1 MPPASTMRLSELVDL
16 SLGTPDIGVVNFN
29 AMHTLFH
36 AIIDHLKIT
45 DVETKIGED
54 IQRERDAQS
63 TMISTRGSGSDLKDG
78 RDGALSRTGSGFPSD
93 GEYAQRLHQLEDK
106 LSSHEIQLNKLND
119 LPSST
124 DLLERTRSE
133 GTKPVGE
140 MWQLMQL
147 QRKVEANEAG
157 LTKMLLSF
165 FGFLRSLAMGL
176 YVVQTW
182 LICTLLHDLHN
193 YVAHLQ
199 AMSLIEDLMREVN
212 MLNDN
217 KAKVAKEMQDIKD
230 RLDKMDLTSLS
241 DRISELESYQDKMK
255 KIDEL
260 EKQLAELAEQIKN
273 LPSAEEFDAFV
284 TWPVLDEALREERQK
299 YMETK
304 PTDAADESGA
314 LLEQLKSKDPS
325 RPPSAPR
332 PPSSRLSSAKEK
344 YPEALQALKEMATLS
359 FEHEK
364 LSEQVEKLEV
374 TMPTK
379 ADKSELEKLLEAA
392 LANQKVDV
400 PEDLLEQLAAL
411 RDALDMMK
419 NSRDKLDE
427 HSRILDGLMNAPP
440 ELLTPPS
447 TPPPIEGEPEP
458 FSLTHTATPV
468 LPPISPTHSVKD
480 RKRPTPPPSPVRR
493 MSDTSKRPLS
503 PTAILPPSGPS
514 KKTPSTGRLVQDLNL
529 QIVGLRAKDAE
540 LEREIKRLK
549 EAVSQRVS
557 FTGVPVQNTSKNET
571 TGHSNSPQMGDE
583 HELQSMT
590 QSQTSDIGKTPE
602 AKLQTKVQP
611 QPPSDAE
618 KPAPS
623 KSQIC
628 DVTISD
634 DTKAED
640 SSEKMSKNQPAII
653 ERKESPTS
661 KNSTPFK
668 AVKES
673 SEKYANSKDEGKETR
688 TTNKEKPVPDNRID
702 GKESPISKSSNP
714 VKAVKVSFEKYANS
728 KDESKETATAD
739 KEKPL
744 PDDRQT
750 IAQRAKSPQM
760 IPAPPKMGRQA
771 KLITPMTR
779 TGWYVPN
786 QKSRKIEDG
795 DMLANLQQKVLQL
808 LADVEQL
815 NGTSSDLV
823 RKSGDLQKSTE
834 SLYKVCD
841 KLNDTKADKDYVTM
855 EVDVKA
861 DKRALESK
869 VSRQQ
874 FDSSFNELNNL
885 IQELLAKL
893 DGQDGQWQD
902 ALKNLS
908 DDLDGKLD
916 RLELDPFKE
925 YIQGQLNKLNRKMAK
940 VSEIEQQKEL
950 DEAAGFRKQM
960 FRCISCD
967 RPVTM
972 TAGGPVPALPSTN
985 SLPVTA
991 TLRPYT
997 TYELE
1002 KIRQEQKTPI
1012 VGSEDNATRFQKA
1025 MAMRKLAKLKRKN
1038 IHMYRLVINQGI
1050 DQIMAKL
1057 MKKHRH
1063 RSRDQL
1069 LKCQT
1074 ARLQPLQGPTLPSLA
1089 QPAPQDYD
1097 LYFSQPRP
1105 CGGSHTMT
1113 YPNKRFTKLT
1123 PGGQYVV
1130 EEQPQ
1135 VQVFHVKEELD
1146 IIGADGHIYKGRVEI
1161 DDGRLPTL
1169 TQQPK
1174 GPVSPGSQRRRVQKP
1189 GAYSPRSDQ
1198 RPSPPGRPQSAH
1210 ATSPRPGSSN
1220 HRPHTAG
1227 SRSVSRTSQTREVID
1242 ESTGEQQ
1249 HSPPPTRQA
1258 TPGDD
1263 RSGGAGQTEVSATA

>member
-36 AIIDHLKIT
+36 AIIGHLKIT

-63 TMISTRGSGSDLKDG
+63 TMISTRRSGSDLKDG
-78 RDGALSRTGSGFPSD
+78 RDGALSRSGSGLPSD

-157 LTKMLLSF
+157 LTK
-165 FGFLRSLAMGL
+165 
-176 YVVQTW
+176 
-182 LICTLLHDLHN
+182 
-193 YVAHLQ
+193 

-503 PTAILPPSGPS
+503 PAAILPPSGPS

-540 LEREIKRLK
+540 LEKEIRRLK
-549 EAVSQRVS
+549 DAVSQRVS
-557 FTGVPVQNTSKNET
+557 FTGPGVPVQNTSKNET
-571 TGHSNSPQMGDE
+571 TGHINSPQMGDE

-590 QSQTSDIGKTPE
+590 Q
-602 AKLQTKVQP
+602 
-611 QPPSDAE
+611 
-618 KPAPS
+618 
-623 KSQIC
+623 
-628 DVTISD
+628 
-634 DTKAED
+634 
-640 SSEKMSKNQPAII
+640 
-653 ERKESPTS
+653 
-661 KNSTPFK
+661 
-668 AVKES
+668 
-673 SEKYANSKDEGKETR
+673 
-688 TTNKEKPVPDNRID
+688 
-702 GKESPISKSSNP
+702 
-714 VKAVKVSFEKYANS
+714 
-728 KDESKETATAD
+728 
-739 KEKPL
+739 
-744 PDDRQT
+744 
-750 IAQRAKSPQM
+750 
-760 IPAPPKMGRQA
+760 
-771 KLITPMTR
+771 
-779 TGWYVPN
+779 
-786 QKSRKIEDG
+786 DG

-1063 RSRDQL
+1063 RSKDQL

-1123 PGGQYVV
+1123 PSGQYVV

>member
-1 MPPASTMRLSELVDL
+1 MPPSTMRLSELVDL
-16 SLGTPDIGVVNFN
+16 SLGTPDMGVVNFN

-45 DVETKIGED
+45 DIETKIGED

-63 TMISTRGSGSDLKDG
+63 TMISTRGSGSDVKDG
-78 RDGALSRTGSGFPSD
+78 RDGALSRSASSPTE
-93 GEYAQRLHQLEDK
+93 GEYAQRLRQLEDK
-106 LSSHEIQLNKLND
+106 ISSQEIQLNKLND
-119 LPSST
+119 LPSNT

-157 LTKMLLSF
+157 LTK
-165 FGFLRSLAMGL
+165 
-176 YVVQTW
+176 
-182 LICTLLHDLHN
+182 
-193 YVAHLQ
+193 

-217 KAKVAKEMQDIKD
+217 KAKVAKEMKDIKD

-260 EKQLAELAEQIKN
+260 EKQLAELAEQLKK
-273 LPSAEEFDAFV
+273 LPTAEEFDAFV

-299 YMETK
+299 YMEMK
-304 PTDAADESGA
+304 PTDGADESEA

-427 HSRILDGLMNAPP
+427 HSRILDGLINAPP
-440 ELLTPPS
+440 DFLTPPS
-447 TPPPIEGEPEP
+447 TPPPTEGEPDA
-458 FSLTHTATPV
+458 FSLAHTATPV
-468 LPPISPTHSVKD
+468 LPPISPTHSAND
-480 RKRPTPPPSPVRR
+480 TPPHRKRPTPPTSPVHRMSDPSRMTPPPSPVRR

-503 PTAILPPSGPS
+503 PVTAVLPSTGPS
-514 KKTPSTGRLVQDLNL
+514 KKTSSTGRLMQDLNL

-540 LEREIKRLK
+540 LEKDIKSLK
-549 EAVSQRVS
+549 DAVSQRLS
-557 FTGVPVQNTSKNET
+557 FTGVPVQNTSENET
-571 TGHSNSPQMGDE
+571 IGHSNSSQMGDE
-583 HELQSMT
+583 HELQSMNQQWAAWLGADT
-590 QSQTSDIGKTPE
+590 EDTQTQPASHTSASPAEMPPSEAQDEILQVYISNVSEETSTAEIVISEKAALQDQSQTKDTAKTPYDRQST
-602 AKLQTKVQP
+602 AVQP
-611 QPPSDAE
+611 QPTSYVEEPT
-618 KPAPS
+618 PS
-623 KSQIC
+623 KSN
-628 DVTISD
+628 TNISN
-634 DTKAED
+634 DTKAKKLNEN
-640 SSEKMSKNQPAII
+640 KSKKQPMIT
-653 ERKESPTS
+653 RKESPAANKS
-661 KNSTPFK
+661 STP
-668 AVKES
+668 VKD
-673 SEKYANSKDEGKETR
+673 EKYANKKDEGKE
-688 TTNKEKPVPDNRID
+688 NASAEI
-702 GKESPISKSSNP
+702 
-714 VKAVKVSFEKYANS
+714 
-728 KDESKETATAD
+728 
-739 KEKPL
+739 EKPL
-744 PDDRQT
+744 PDNQQT
-750 IAQRAKSPQM
+750 HYQKTKAPQVN
-760 IPAPPKMGRQA
+760 PAPPMMARHT
-771 KLITPMTR
+771 KLVTPMAP
-779 TGWYVPN
+779 TGWYIPN
-786 QKSRKIEDG
+786 QKSVKIEDG

-834 SLYKVCD
+834 ALYKVCD

-940 VSEIEQQKEL
+940 VTEIEQQKEL

-1002 KIRQEQKTPI
+1002 KIRQEQKTPS
-1012 VGSEDNATRFQKA
+1012 VGSEDNATRFQKT

-1038 IHMYRLVINQGI
+1038 IHLYRLVINQGI

-1057 MKKHRH
+1057 MKKRRH
-1063 RSRDQL
+1063 RGKDQL
-1069 LKCQT
+1069 LKCQA
-1074 ARLQPLQGPTLPSLA
+1074 ARLQPLQGPTVGPTLPSLA

-1123 PGGQYVV
+1123 AGGQYVV

-1174 GPVSPGSQRRRVQKP
+1174 APVSPGTQRRRGQKP
-1189 GAYSPRSDQ
+1189 AYSPRSDQ

-1210 ATSPRPGSSN
+1210 ATSPRPGSSGQ
-1220 HRPHTAG
+1220 RPHTAG
-1227 SRSVSRTSQTREVID
+1227 SRSVSRTSQTHVID

-1258 TPGDD
+1258 TPGE
-1263 RSGGAGQTEVSATA
+1263 GGAGQTEVSATA

>member
-1 MPPASTMRLSELVDL
+1 MPPSTMRLSELVDL

-36 AIIDHLKIT
+36 AIIGHLKIT

-63 TMISTRGSGSDLKDG
+63 TIISTRGSGSDQKDG
-78 RDGALSRTGSGFPSD
+78 RDGALSRSGSLPSE
-93 GEYAQRLHQLEDK
+93 GEYAERLRQIEDK
-106 LSSHEIQLNKLND
+106 LSSQETQLNKLND
-119 LPSST
+119 LPSNT

-157 LTKMLLSF
+157 LTK
-165 FGFLRSLAMGL
+165 
-176 YVVQTW
+176 
-182 LICTLLHDLHN
+182 
-193 YVAHLQ
+193 

-217 KAKVAKEMQDIKD
+217 KAKVAKEMKDIKD
-230 RLDKMDLTSLS
+230 KLDKMDLTSLS
-241 DRISELESYQDKMK
+241 DRISELESYQDKIK
-255 KIDEL
+255 KIDQL
-260 EKQLAELAEQIKN
+260 EKQLAELAEQMKN
-273 LPSAEEFDAFV
+273 LPTAEEFDAFV

-304 PTDAADESGA
+304 PTDGTDESGA

-392 LANQKVDV
+392 LANQKVDI

-440 ELLTPPS
+440 ELLTPPP
-447 TPPPIEGEPEP
+447 TPPPIEGEPEA

-468 LPPISPTHSVKD
+468 LPPIPPTHSAND
-480 RKRPTPPPSPVRR
+480 SSHHRKRPTPPTSPVHRMSDTSKPTPPPSPVRR

-503 PTAILPPSGPS
+503 PVTAMLPPSGPS
-514 KKTPSTGRLVQDLNL
+514 KKTSSTGRLVQDLNL

-540 LEREIKRLK
+540 LEKDVKSLK
-549 EAVSQRVS
+549 DAVSQGMS
-557 FTGVPVQNTSKNET
+557 FAGVPVQ
-571 TGHSNSPQMGDE
+571 
-583 HELQSMT
+583 
-590 QSQTSDIGKTPE
+590 
-602 AKLQTKVQP
+602 
-611 QPPSDAE
+611 
-618 KPAPS
+618 
-623 KSQIC
+623 
-628 DVTISD
+628 
-634 DTKAED
+634 
-640 SSEKMSKNQPAII
+640 
-653 ERKESPTS
+653 
-661 KNSTPFK
+661 
-668 AVKES
+668 
-673 SEKYANSKDEGKETR
+673 
-688 TTNKEKPVPDNRID
+688 
-702 GKESPISKSSNP
+702 
-714 VKAVKVSFEKYANS
+714 
-728 KDESKETATAD
+728 
-739 KEKPL
+739 
-744 PDDRQT
+744 
-750 IAQRAKSPQM
+750 
-760 IPAPPKMGRQA
+760 
-771 KLITPMTR
+771 
-779 TGWYVPN
+779 
-786 QKSRKIEDG
+786 DG
-795 DMLANLQQKVLQL
+795 DMLDNLQQKVLQL

-834 SLYKVCD
+834 ALYKVCD

-1002 KIRQEQKTPI
+1002 KIRQEQKTPS

-1038 IHMYRLVINQGI
+1038 IHLYRLVINQGI

-1057 MKKHRH
+1057 MKKRRH
-1063 RSRDQL
+1063 RSKDQL
-1069 LKCQT
+1069 LKCQA

-1089 QPAPQDYD
+1089 QPTPQDYD

-1123 PGGQYVV
+1123 AGGQYVV

-1174 GPVSPGSQRRRVQKP
+1174 APVSPGTQRRRVQKS
-1189 GAYSPRSDQ
+1189 GAFSPRSDQ

-1220 HRPHTAG
+1220 QRPHTAG
-1227 SRSVSRTSQTREVID
+1227 SRSVSRTSQTQVID

-1258 TPGDD
+1258 TPGED
-1263 RSGGAGQTEVSATA
+1263 RGGGAGQTEVSATA

>member
-1 MPPASTMRLSELVDL
+1 MFSPCPVTFTCREQMRLLFKTDRIGFGSLYRRWGHLGQTVFLAEETGSSRPAHRHYRRNMPPSTMRLSELVDL
-16 SLGTPDIGVVNFN
+16 SLGTPDMGVVNFN

-45 DVETKIGED
+45 DIETKIGED

-63 TMISTRGSGSDLKDG
+63 TMISTRGSGSDVKDG
-78 RDGALSRTGSGFPSD
+78 RDGALSRSASSPTE
-93 GEYAQRLHQLEDK
+93 GEYAQRLRQLEDK
-106 LSSHEIQLNKLND
+106 ISSQEIQLNKLND
-119 LPSST
+119 LPSNT

-157 LTKMLLSF
+157 LTK
-165 FGFLRSLAMGL
+165 
-176 YVVQTW
+176 
-182 LICTLLHDLHN
+182 
-193 YVAHLQ
+193 

-217 KAKVAKEMQDIKD
+217 KAKVAKEMKDIKD

-260 EKQLAELAEQIKN
+260 EKQLAELAEQLKK
-273 LPSAEEFDAFV
+273 LPTAEEFDAFV

-299 YMETK
+299 YME
-304 PTDAADESGA
+304 

-419 NSRDKLDE
+419 NSRDK
-427 HSRILDGLMNAPP
+427 
-440 ELLTPPS
+440 
-447 TPPPIEGEPEP
+447 
-458 FSLTHTATPV
+458 
-468 LPPISPTHSVKD
+468 
-480 RKRPTPPPSPVRR
+480 
-493 MSDTSKRPLS
+493 
-503 PTAILPPSGPS
+503 
-514 KKTPSTGRLVQDLNL
+514 
-529 QIVGLRAKDAE
+529 
-540 LEREIKRLK
+540 
-549 EAVSQRVS
+549 
-557 FTGVPVQNTSKNET
+557 
-571 TGHSNSPQMGDE
+571 
-583 HELQSMT
+583 
-590 QSQTSDIGKTPE
+590 
-602 AKLQTKVQP
+602 
-611 QPPSDAE
+611 
-618 KPAPS
+618 
-623 KSQIC
+623 
-628 DVTISD
+628 
-634 DTKAED
+634 
-640 SSEKMSKNQPAII
+640 
-653 ERKESPTS
+653 
-661 KNSTPFK
+661 
-668 AVKES
+668 
-673 SEKYANSKDEGKETR
+673 
-688 TTNKEKPVPDNRID
+688 
-702 GKESPISKSSNP
+702 
-714 VKAVKVSFEKYANS
+714 
-728 KDESKETATAD
+728 
-739 KEKPL
+739 
-744 PDDRQT
+744 
-750 IAQRAKSPQM
+750 
-760 IPAPPKMGRQA
+760 
-771 KLITPMTR
+771 
-779 TGWYVPN
+779 
-786 QKSRKIEDG
+786 DG

-834 SLYKVCD
+834 ALYKVCD

-940 VSEIEQQKEL
+940 VTEIEQQKEL

-1002 KIRQEQKTPI
+1002 KIRQEQKT
-1012 VGSEDNATRFQKA
+1012 
-1025 MAMRKLAKLKRKN
+1025 
-1038 IHMYRLVINQGI
+1038 
-1050 DQIMAKL
+1050 
-1057 MKKHRH
+1057 
-1063 RSRDQL
+1063 
-1069 LKCQT
+1069 
-1074 ARLQPLQGPTLPSLA
+1074 LA

-1123 PGGQYVV
+1123 AGGQYVV

-1169 TQQPK
+1169 TQ
-1174 GPVSPGSQRRRVQKP
+1174 
-1189 GAYSPRSDQ
+1189 
-1198 RPSPPGRPQSAH
+1198 
-1210 ATSPRPGSSN
+1210 
-1220 HRPHTAG
+1220 RPHTAG
-1227 SRSVSRTSQTREVID
+1227 SRSVSRTSQTHVID

-1258 TPGDD
+1258 TPGE
-1263 RSGGAGQTEVSATA
+1263 GGAGQTEVSATA

>member
-1 MPPASTMRLSELVDL
+1 MPPSTMRLSELVDL
-16 SLGTPDIGVVNFN
+16 SLGTPDMGVVNFN

-45 DVETKIGED
+45 DIETKIGED

-63 TMISTRGSGSDLKDG
+63 TMISTRGSGSDVKDG
-78 RDGALSRTGSGFPSD
+78 RDGALSRSASSPTE
-93 GEYAQRLHQLEDK
+93 GEYAQRLRQLEDK
-106 LSSHEIQLNKLND
+106 ISSQEIQLNKLND
-119 LPSST
+119 LPSNT

-157 LTKMLLSF
+157 LTK
-165 FGFLRSLAMGL
+165 
-176 YVVQTW
+176 
-182 LICTLLHDLHN
+182 
-193 YVAHLQ
+193 

-217 KAKVAKEMQDIKD
+217 KAKVAKEMKDIKD

-260 EKQLAELAEQIKN
+260 EKQLAELAEQLKK
-273 LPSAEEFDAFV
+273 LPTAEEFDAFV

-299 YMETK
+299 YMEMK
-304 PTDAADESGA
+304 PTDGADESEA

-419 NSRDKLDE
+419 NSRDK
-427 HSRILDGLMNAPP
+427 
-440 ELLTPPS
+440 
-447 TPPPIEGEPEP
+447 
-458 FSLTHTATPV
+458 
-468 LPPISPTHSVKD
+468 
-480 RKRPTPPPSPVRR
+480 
-493 MSDTSKRPLS
+493 
-503 PTAILPPSGPS
+503 
-514 KKTPSTGRLVQDLNL
+514 
-529 QIVGLRAKDAE
+529 
-540 LEREIKRLK
+540 
-549 EAVSQRVS
+549 
-557 FTGVPVQNTSKNET
+557 
-571 TGHSNSPQMGDE
+571 
-583 HELQSMT
+583 
-590 QSQTSDIGKTPE
+590 
-602 AKLQTKVQP
+602 
-611 QPPSDAE
+611 
-618 KPAPS
+618 
-623 KSQIC
+623 
-628 DVTISD
+628 
-634 DTKAED
+634 
-640 SSEKMSKNQPAII
+640 
-653 ERKESPTS
+653 
-661 KNSTPFK
+661 
-668 AVKES
+668 
-673 SEKYANSKDEGKETR
+673 
-688 TTNKEKPVPDNRID
+688 
-702 GKESPISKSSNP
+702 
-714 VKAVKVSFEKYANS
+714 
-728 KDESKETATAD
+728 
-739 KEKPL
+739 
-744 PDDRQT
+744 
-750 IAQRAKSPQM
+750 
-760 IPAPPKMGRQA
+760 
-771 KLITPMTR
+771 
-779 TGWYVPN
+779 
-786 QKSRKIEDG
+786 DG

-834 SLYKVCD
+834 ALYKVCD

-940 VSEIEQQKEL
+940 VTEIEQQKEL

-1002 KIRQEQKTPI
+1002 KIRQEQKTSPS
-1012 VGSEDNATRFQKA
+1012 VGSEDNATRFQKT

-1038 IHMYRLVINQGI
+1038 IHLYRLVINQGI

-1057 MKKHRH
+1057 MKKRRH
-1063 RSRDQL
+1063 RGKDQL
-1069 LKCQT
+1069 LKCQA
-1074 ARLQPLQGPTLPSLA
+1074 ARLQPLQGPTVGPTLPSLA

-1123 PGGQYVV
+1123 AGGQYVV

-1174 GPVSPGSQRRRVQKP
+1174 APVSPGTQRRRGQKP
-1189 GAYSPRSDQ
+1189 AYSPRSDQ

-1210 ATSPRPGSSN
+1210 ATSPRPGSSGQ
-1220 HRPHTAG
+1220 RPHTAG
-1227 SRSVSRTSQTREVID
+1227 SRSVSRTSQTHVID

-1258 TPGDD
+1258 TPGE
-1263 RSGGAGQTEVSATA
+1263 GGAGQTEVSATA

>member
-36 AIIDHLKIT
+36 AIIGHLKIT

-63 TMISTRGSGSDLKDG
+63 TMISTRRSGSDLKDG
-78 RDGALSRTGSGFPSD
+78 RDGALSRSGSGLPSD

-157 LTKMLLSF
+157 LTK
-165 FGFLRSLAMGL
+165 
-176 YVVQTW
+176 
-182 LICTLLHDLHN
+182 
-193 YVAHLQ
+193 

-419 NSRDKLDE
+419 NSRDK
-427 HSRILDGLMNAPP
+427 
-440 ELLTPPS
+440 
-447 TPPPIEGEPEP
+447 
-458 FSLTHTATPV
+458 
-468 LPPISPTHSVKD
+468 
-480 RKRPTPPPSPVRR
+480 
-493 MSDTSKRPLS
+493 
-503 PTAILPPSGPS
+503 
-514 KKTPSTGRLVQDLNL
+514 
-529 QIVGLRAKDAE
+529 
-540 LEREIKRLK
+540 
-549 EAVSQRVS
+549 
-557 FTGVPVQNTSKNET
+557 
-571 TGHSNSPQMGDE
+571 
-583 HELQSMT
+583 
-590 QSQTSDIGKTPE
+590 
-602 AKLQTKVQP
+602 
-611 QPPSDAE
+611 
-618 KPAPS
+618 
-623 KSQIC
+623 
-628 DVTISD
+628 
-634 DTKAED
+634 
-640 SSEKMSKNQPAII
+640 
-653 ERKESPTS
+653 
-661 KNSTPFK
+661 
-668 AVKES
+668 
-673 SEKYANSKDEGKETR
+673 
-688 TTNKEKPVPDNRID
+688 
-702 GKESPISKSSNP
+702 
-714 VKAVKVSFEKYANS
+714 
-728 KDESKETATAD
+728 
-739 KEKPL
+739 
-744 PDDRQT
+744 
-750 IAQRAKSPQM
+750 
-760 IPAPPKMGRQA
+760 
-771 KLITPMTR
+771 
-779 TGWYVPN
+779 
-786 QKSRKIEDG
+786 DG

-1002 KIRQEQKTPI
+1002 KIRQEQKT
-1012 VGSEDNATRFQKA
+1012 
-1025 MAMRKLAKLKRKN
+1025 
-1038 IHMYRLVINQGI
+1038 
-1050 DQIMAKL
+1050 
-1057 MKKHRH
+1057 
-1063 RSRDQL
+1063 
-1069 LKCQT
+1069 
-1074 ARLQPLQGPTLPSLA
+1074 LA

-1123 PGGQYVV
+1123 PSGQYVV

>member
-1 MPPASTMRLSELVDL
+1 MPPSTMRLSELVDL
-16 SLGTPDIGVVNFN
+16 SLGTPDMGVVNFN

-45 DVETKIGED
+45 DIETKIGED

-63 TMISTRGSGSDLKDG
+63 TMISTRGSGSDVKDG
-78 RDGALSRTGSGFPSD
+78 RDGALSRSASSPTE
-93 GEYAQRLHQLEDK
+93 GEYAQRLRQLEDK
-106 LSSHEIQLNKLND
+106 ISSQEIQLNKLND
-119 LPSST
+119 LPSNT

-157 LTKMLLSF
+157 LTK
-165 FGFLRSLAMGL
+165 
-176 YVVQTW
+176 
-182 LICTLLHDLHN
+182 
-193 YVAHLQ
+193 

-217 KAKVAKEMQDIKD
+217 KAKVAKEMKDIKD

-260 EKQLAELAEQIKN
+260 EKQLAELAEQLKK
-273 LPSAEEFDAFV
+273 LPTAEEFDAFV

-299 YMETK
+299 YME
-304 PTDAADESGA
+304 

-419 NSRDKLDE
+419 NSRDK
-427 HSRILDGLMNAPP
+427 
-440 ELLTPPS
+440 
-447 TPPPIEGEPEP
+447 
-458 FSLTHTATPV
+458 
-468 LPPISPTHSVKD
+468 
-480 RKRPTPPPSPVRR
+480 
-493 MSDTSKRPLS
+493 
-503 PTAILPPSGPS
+503 
-514 KKTPSTGRLVQDLNL
+514 
-529 QIVGLRAKDAE
+529 
-540 LEREIKRLK
+540 
-549 EAVSQRVS
+549 
-557 FTGVPVQNTSKNET
+557 
-571 TGHSNSPQMGDE
+571 
-583 HELQSMT
+583 
-590 QSQTSDIGKTPE
+590 
-602 AKLQTKVQP
+602 
-611 QPPSDAE
+611 
-618 KPAPS
+618 
-623 KSQIC
+623 
-628 DVTISD
+628 
-634 DTKAED
+634 
-640 SSEKMSKNQPAII
+640 
-653 ERKESPTS
+653 
-661 KNSTPFK
+661 
-668 AVKES
+668 
-673 SEKYANSKDEGKETR
+673 
-688 TTNKEKPVPDNRID
+688 
-702 GKESPISKSSNP
+702 
-714 VKAVKVSFEKYANS
+714 
-728 KDESKETATAD
+728 
-739 KEKPL
+739 
-744 PDDRQT
+744 
-750 IAQRAKSPQM
+750 
-760 IPAPPKMGRQA
+760 
-771 KLITPMTR
+771 
-779 TGWYVPN
+779 
-786 QKSRKIEDG
+786 DG

-834 SLYKVCD
+834 ALYKVCD

-940 VSEIEQQKEL
+940 VTEIEQQKEL

-1002 KIRQEQKTPI
+1002 KIRQEQKTSPS
-1012 VGSEDNATRFQKA
+1012 VGSEDNATRFQKT

-1038 IHMYRLVINQGI
+1038 IHLYRLVINQGI

-1057 MKKHRH
+1057 MKKRRH
-1063 RSRDQL
+1063 RGKDQL
-1069 LKCQT
+1069 LKCQA
-1074 ARLQPLQGPTLPSLA
+1074 ARLQPLQGPTVGPTLPSLA

-1123 PGGQYVV
+1123 AGGQYVV

-1174 GPVSPGSQRRRVQKP
+1174 APVSPGTQRRRGQKP
-1189 GAYSPRSDQ
+1189 AYSPRSDQ

-1210 ATSPRPGSSN
+1210 ATSPRPGSSGQ
-1220 HRPHTAG
+1220 RPHTAG
-1227 SRSVSRTSQTREVID
+1227 SRSVSRTSQTHVID

-1258 TPGDD
+1258 TPGE
-1263 RSGGAGQTEVSATA
+1263 GGAGQTEVSATA

>member
-1 MPPASTMRLSELVDL
+1 MPPSTMRLSELVDL
-16 SLGTPDIGVVNFN
+16 SLGTPDMGVVNFN

-45 DVETKIGED
+45 DIETKIGED

-63 TMISTRGSGSDLKDG
+63 TMISTRGSGSDVKDG
-78 RDGALSRTGSGFPSD
+78 RDGALSRSASSPTE
-93 GEYAQRLHQLEDK
+93 GEYAQRLRQLEDK
-106 LSSHEIQLNKLND
+106 ISSQEIQLNKLND
-119 LPSST
+119 LPSNT

-157 LTKMLLSF
+157 LTK
-165 FGFLRSLAMGL
+165 
-176 YVVQTW
+176 
-182 LICTLLHDLHN
+182 
-193 YVAHLQ
+193 

-217 KAKVAKEMQDIKD
+217 KAKVAKEMKDIKD

-260 EKQLAELAEQIKN
+260 EKQLAELAEQLKK
-273 LPSAEEFDAFV
+273 LPTAEEFDAFV

-299 YMETK
+299 YMEMK
-304 PTDAADESGA
+304 PTDGADESEA

-427 HSRILDGLMNAPP
+427 HSRILDGLINAPP
-440 ELLTPPS
+440 DFLTPPS
-447 TPPPIEGEPEP
+447 TPPPTEGEPDA
-458 FSLTHTATPV
+458 FSLAHTATPV
-468 LPPISPTHSVKD
+468 LPPISPTHSAND
-480 RKRPTPPPSPVRR
+480 TPPHRKRPTPPTSPVHRMSDPSRMTPPPSPVRR

-503 PTAILPPSGPS
+503 PVTAVLPSTGPS
-514 KKTPSTGRLVQDLNL
+514 KKTSSTGRLMQDLNL

-540 LEREIKRLK
+540 LEKDIKSLK
-549 EAVSQRVS
+549 DAVSQRLS
-557 FTGVPVQNTSKNET
+557 FTGVPVQ
-571 TGHSNSPQMGDE
+571 
-583 HELQSMT
+583 
-590 QSQTSDIGKTPE
+590 
-602 AKLQTKVQP
+602 
-611 QPPSDAE
+611 
-618 KPAPS
+618 
-623 KSQIC
+623 
-628 DVTISD
+628 
-634 DTKAED
+634 
-640 SSEKMSKNQPAII
+640 
-653 ERKESPTS
+653 
-661 KNSTPFK
+661 
-668 AVKES
+668 
-673 SEKYANSKDEGKETR
+673 
-688 TTNKEKPVPDNRID
+688 
-702 GKESPISKSSNP
+702 
-714 VKAVKVSFEKYANS
+714 
-728 KDESKETATAD
+728 
-739 KEKPL
+739 
-744 PDDRQT
+744 
-750 IAQRAKSPQM
+750 
-760 IPAPPKMGRQA
+760 
-771 KLITPMTR
+771 
-779 TGWYVPN
+779 
-786 QKSRKIEDG
+786 DG

-834 SLYKVCD
+834 ALYKVCD

-940 VSEIEQQKEL
+940 VTEIEQQKEL

-1002 KIRQEQKTPI
+1002 KIRQEQKTSPS
-1012 VGSEDNATRFQKA
+1012 VGSEDNATRFQKT

-1038 IHMYRLVINQGI
+1038 IHLYRLVINQGI

-1057 MKKHRH
+1057 MKKRRH
-1063 RSRDQL
+1063 RGKDQL
-1069 LKCQT
+1069 LKCQA
-1074 ARLQPLQGPTLPSLA
+1074 ARLQPLQGPTVGPTLPSLA

-1123 PGGQYVV
+1123 AGGQYVV

-1174 GPVSPGSQRRRVQKP
+1174 APVSPGTQRRRGQKP
-1189 GAYSPRSDQ
+1189 AYSPRSDQ

-1210 ATSPRPGSSN
+1210 ATSPRPGSSGQ
-1220 HRPHTAG
+1220 RPHTAG
-1227 SRSVSRTSQTREVID
+1227 SRSVSRTSQTHVID

-1258 TPGDD
+1258 TPGE
-1263 RSGGAGQTEVSATA
+1263 GGAGQTEVSATA

>member
-36 AIIDHLKIT
+36 AIIGHLKIT

-63 TMISTRGSGSDLKDG
+63 TMISTRRSGSDLKDG
-78 RDGALSRTGSGFPSD
+78 RDGALSRSGSGLPSD

-157 LTKMLLSF
+157 LTK
-165 FGFLRSLAMGL
+165 
-176 YVVQTW
+176 
-182 LICTLLHDLHN
+182 
-193 YVAHLQ
+193 

-503 PTAILPPSGPS
+503 PAAILPPSGPS

-540 LEREIKRLK
+540 LEKEIRRLK
-549 EAVSQRVS
+549 DAVSQRVS
-557 FTGVPVQNTSKNET
+557 FTGPGVPV
-571 TGHSNSPQMGDE
+571 QMGDE

-590 QSQTSDIGKTPE
+590 Q
-602 AKLQTKVQP
+602 
-611 QPPSDAE
+611 
-618 KPAPS
+618 
-623 KSQIC
+623 
-628 DVTISD
+628 
-634 DTKAED
+634 
-640 SSEKMSKNQPAII
+640 
-653 ERKESPTS
+653 
-661 KNSTPFK
+661 
-668 AVKES
+668 
-673 SEKYANSKDEGKETR
+673 
-688 TTNKEKPVPDNRID
+688 
-702 GKESPISKSSNP
+702 
-714 VKAVKVSFEKYANS
+714 
-728 KDESKETATAD
+728 
-739 KEKPL
+739 
-744 PDDRQT
+744 
-750 IAQRAKSPQM
+750 
-760 IPAPPKMGRQA
+760 
-771 KLITPMTR
+771 
-779 TGWYVPN
+779 
-786 QKSRKIEDG
+786 DG

-1063 RSRDQL
+1063 RSKDQL

-1123 PGGQYVV
+1123 PSGQYVV

>member
-1 MPPASTMRLSELVDL
+1 MPPSTMRLSELVDL

-36 AIIDHLKIT
+36 AIIGHLKIT

-63 TMISTRGSGSDLKDG
+63 TIISTRGSGSDQKDG
-78 RDGALSRTGSGFPSD
+78 RDGALSRSGSLPSE
-93 GEYAQRLHQLEDK
+93 GEYAERLRQIEDK
-106 LSSHEIQLNKLND
+106 LSSQETQLNKLND
-119 LPSST
+119 LPSNT

-157 LTKMLLSF
+157 LTK
-165 FGFLRSLAMGL
+165 
-176 YVVQTW
+176 
-182 LICTLLHDLHN
+182 
-193 YVAHLQ
+193 

-217 KAKVAKEMQDIKD
+217 KAKVAKEMKDIKD
-230 RLDKMDLTSLS
+230 KLDKMDLTSLS
-241 DRISELESYQDKMK
+241 DRISELESYQDKIK
-255 KIDEL
+255 KIDQL
-260 EKQLAELAEQIKN
+260 EKQLAELAEQMKN
-273 LPSAEEFDAFV
+273 LPTAEEFDAFV

-304 PTDAADESGA
+304 PTDGTDESGA

-392 LANQKVDV
+392 LANQKVDI

-419 NSRDKLDE
+419 NSRDK
-427 HSRILDGLMNAPP
+427 
-440 ELLTPPS
+440 
-447 TPPPIEGEPEP
+447 
-458 FSLTHTATPV
+458 
-468 LPPISPTHSVKD
+468 
-480 RKRPTPPPSPVRR
+480 
-493 MSDTSKRPLS
+493 
-503 PTAILPPSGPS
+503 
-514 KKTPSTGRLVQDLNL
+514 
-529 QIVGLRAKDAE
+529 
-540 LEREIKRLK
+540 
-549 EAVSQRVS
+549 
-557 FTGVPVQNTSKNET
+557 
-571 TGHSNSPQMGDE
+571 
-583 HELQSMT
+583 
-590 QSQTSDIGKTPE
+590 
-602 AKLQTKVQP
+602 
-611 QPPSDAE
+611 
-618 KPAPS
+618 
-623 KSQIC
+623 
-628 DVTISD
+628 
-634 DTKAED
+634 
-640 SSEKMSKNQPAII
+640 
-653 ERKESPTS
+653 
-661 KNSTPFK
+661 
-668 AVKES
+668 
-673 SEKYANSKDEGKETR
+673 
-688 TTNKEKPVPDNRID
+688 
-702 GKESPISKSSNP
+702 
-714 VKAVKVSFEKYANS
+714 
-728 KDESKETATAD
+728 
-739 KEKPL
+739 
-744 PDDRQT
+744 
-750 IAQRAKSPQM
+750 
-760 IPAPPKMGRQA
+760 
-771 KLITPMTR
+771 
-779 TGWYVPN
+779 
-786 QKSRKIEDG
+786 DG
-795 DMLANLQQKVLQL
+795 DMLDNLQQKVLQL

-834 SLYKVCD
+834 ALYKVCD

-1002 KIRQEQKTPI
+1002 KIRQEQKTPS

-1038 IHMYRLVINQGI
+1038 IHLYRLVINQGI

-1057 MKKHRH
+1057 MKKRRH
-1063 RSRDQL
+1063 RSKDQL
-1069 LKCQT
+1069 LKCQA

-1089 QPAPQDYD
+1089 QPTPQDYD

-1123 PGGQYVV
+1123 AGGQYVV

-1174 GPVSPGSQRRRVQKP
+1174 APVSPGTQRRRVQKS
-1189 GAYSPRSDQ
+1189 GAFSPRSDQ

-1220 HRPHTAG
+1220 QRPHTAG
-1227 SRSVSRTSQTREVID
+1227 SRSVSRTSQTQVID

-1258 TPGDD
+1258 TPGED
-1263 RSGGAGQTEVSATA
+1263 RGGGAGQTEVSATA

>member
-36 AIIDHLKIT
+36 AIIGHLKIT

-63 TMISTRGSGSDLKDG
+63 TMISTRRSGSDLKDG
-78 RDGALSRTGSGFPSD
+78 RDGALSRSGSGLPSD

-157 LTKMLLSF
+157 LTK
-165 FGFLRSLAMGL
+165 
-176 YVVQTW
+176 
-182 LICTLLHDLHN
+182 
-193 YVAHLQ
+193 

-299 YMETK
+299 YME
-304 PTDAADESGA
+304 

-419 NSRDKLDE
+419 NSRDK
-427 HSRILDGLMNAPP
+427 
-440 ELLTPPS
+440 
-447 TPPPIEGEPEP
+447 
-458 FSLTHTATPV
+458 
-468 LPPISPTHSVKD
+468 
-480 RKRPTPPPSPVRR
+480 
-493 MSDTSKRPLS
+493 
-503 PTAILPPSGPS
+503 
-514 KKTPSTGRLVQDLNL
+514 
-529 QIVGLRAKDAE
+529 
-540 LEREIKRLK
+540 
-549 EAVSQRVS
+549 
-557 FTGVPVQNTSKNET
+557 
-571 TGHSNSPQMGDE
+571 
-583 HELQSMT
+583 
-590 QSQTSDIGKTPE
+590 
-602 AKLQTKVQP
+602 
-611 QPPSDAE
+611 
-618 KPAPS
+618 
-623 KSQIC
+623 
-628 DVTISD
+628 
-634 DTKAED
+634 
-640 SSEKMSKNQPAII
+640 
-653 ERKESPTS
+653 
-661 KNSTPFK
+661 
-668 AVKES
+668 
-673 SEKYANSKDEGKETR
+673 
-688 TTNKEKPVPDNRID
+688 
-702 GKESPISKSSNP
+702 
-714 VKAVKVSFEKYANS
+714 
-728 KDESKETATAD
+728 
-739 KEKPL
+739 
-744 PDDRQT
+744 
-750 IAQRAKSPQM
+750 
-760 IPAPPKMGRQA
+760 
-771 KLITPMTR
+771 
-779 TGWYVPN
+779 
-786 QKSRKIEDG
+786 DG

-1063 RSRDQL
+1063 RSKDQL

-1123 PGGQYVV
+1123 PSGQYVV

>member
-36 AIIDHLKIT
+36 AIIGHLKIT

-63 TMISTRGSGSDLKDG
+63 TMISTRRSGSDLKDG
-78 RDGALSRTGSGFPSD
+78 RDGALSRSGSGLPSD

-157 LTKMLLSF
+157 LTK
-165 FGFLRSLAMGL
+165 
-176 YVVQTW
+176 
-182 LICTLLHDLHN
+182 
-193 YVAHLQ
+193 

-299 YMETK
+299 YME
-304 PTDAADESGA
+304 

-503 PTAILPPSGPS
+503 PAAILPPSGPS

-540 LEREIKRLK
+540 LEKEIRRLK
-549 EAVSQRVS
+549 DAVSQRVS
-557 FTGVPVQNTSKNET
+557 FTGPGVPVQNTSKNET
-571 TGHSNSPQMGDE
+571 TGHINSPQMGDE

-590 QSQTSDIGKTPE
+590 QRWDAWLGADTEET
-602 AKLQTKVQP
+602 QP
-611 QPPSDAE
+611 QPDSYMDISAPPADMPPSEAH
-618 KPAPS
+618 
-623 KSQIC
+623 
-628 DVTISD
+628 
-634 DTKAED
+634 
-640 SSEKMSKNQPAII
+640 
-653 ERKESPTS
+653 
-661 KNSTPFK
+661 
-668 AVKES
+668 
-673 SEKYANSKDEGKETR
+673 DEILQVYI
-688 TTNKEKPVPDNRID
+688 NNV
-702 GKESPISKSSNP
+702 
-714 VKAVKVSFEKYANS
+714 
-728 KDESKETATAD
+728 SKETSSAEIVVD
-739 KEKPL
+739 EKAGSL
-744 PDDRQT
+744 DQ
-750 IAQRAKSPQM
+750 
-760 IPAPPKMGRQA
+760 
-771 KLITPMTR
+771 
-779 TGWYVPN
+779 
-786 QKSRKIEDG
+786 DG

-1063 RSRDQL
+1063 RSKDQL

-1123 PGGQYVV
+1123 PSGQYVV

>member
-1 MPPASTMRLSELVDL
+1 MPPSTMRLSELVDL
-16 SLGTPDIGVVNFN
+16 SLGTPDMGVVNFN

-45 DVETKIGED
+45 DIETKIGED

-63 TMISTRGSGSDLKDG
+63 TMISTRGSGSDVKDG
-78 RDGALSRTGSGFPSD
+78 RDGALSRSASSPTE
-93 GEYAQRLHQLEDK
+93 GEYAQRLRQLEDK
-106 LSSHEIQLNKLND
+106 ISSQEIQLNKLND
-119 LPSST
+119 LPSNT

-157 LTKMLLSF
+157 LTK
-165 FGFLRSLAMGL
+165 
-176 YVVQTW
+176 
-182 LICTLLHDLHN
+182 
-193 YVAHLQ
+193 

-217 KAKVAKEMQDIKD
+217 KAKVAKEMKDIKD

-260 EKQLAELAEQIKN
+260 EKQLAELAEQLKK
-273 LPSAEEFDAFV
+273 LPTAEEFDAFV

-299 YMETK
+299 YMEMK
-304 PTDAADESGA
+304 PTDGADESEA

-419 NSRDKLDE
+419 NSRDK
-427 HSRILDGLMNAPP
+427 
-440 ELLTPPS
+440 
-447 TPPPIEGEPEP
+447 
-458 FSLTHTATPV
+458 
-468 LPPISPTHSVKD
+468 
-480 RKRPTPPPSPVRR
+480 
-493 MSDTSKRPLS
+493 
-503 PTAILPPSGPS
+503 
-514 KKTPSTGRLVQDLNL
+514 
-529 QIVGLRAKDAE
+529 
-540 LEREIKRLK
+540 
-549 EAVSQRVS
+549 
-557 FTGVPVQNTSKNET
+557 
-571 TGHSNSPQMGDE
+571 
-583 HELQSMT
+583 
-590 QSQTSDIGKTPE
+590 
-602 AKLQTKVQP
+602 
-611 QPPSDAE
+611 
-618 KPAPS
+618 
-623 KSQIC
+623 
-628 DVTISD
+628 
-634 DTKAED
+634 
-640 SSEKMSKNQPAII
+640 
-653 ERKESPTS
+653 
-661 KNSTPFK
+661 
-668 AVKES
+668 
-673 SEKYANSKDEGKETR
+673 
-688 TTNKEKPVPDNRID
+688 
-702 GKESPISKSSNP
+702 
-714 VKAVKVSFEKYANS
+714 
-728 KDESKETATAD
+728 
-739 KEKPL
+739 
-744 PDDRQT
+744 
-750 IAQRAKSPQM
+750 
-760 IPAPPKMGRQA
+760 
-771 KLITPMTR
+771 
-779 TGWYVPN
+779 
-786 QKSRKIEDG
+786 DG

-834 SLYKVCD
+834 ALYKVCD

-940 VSEIEQQKEL
+940 VTEIEQQKEL

-1002 KIRQEQKTPI
+1002 KIRQEQKT
-1012 VGSEDNATRFQKA
+1012 
-1025 MAMRKLAKLKRKN
+1025 
-1038 IHMYRLVINQGI
+1038 
-1050 DQIMAKL
+1050 
-1057 MKKHRH
+1057 
-1063 RSRDQL
+1063 
-1069 LKCQT
+1069 
-1074 ARLQPLQGPTLPSLA
+1074 LA

-1123 PGGQYVV
+1123 AGGQYVV

-1169 TQQPK
+1169 TQPK
-1174 GPVSPGSQRRRVQKP
+1174 APVSPGTQRRRGQKP
-1189 GAYSPRSDQ
+1189 AYSPRSDQ

-1210 ATSPRPGSSN
+1210 ATSPRPGSSGQ
-1220 HRPHTAG
+1220 RPHTAG
-1227 SRSVSRTSQTREVID
+1227 SRSVSRTSQTHVID

-1258 TPGDD
+1258 TPGE
-1263 RSGGAGQTEVSATA
+1263 GGAGQTEVSATA

>member
-1 MPPASTMRLSELVDL
+1 MPPSTMRLSELVDL
-16 SLGTPDIGVVNFN
+16 SLGTPDMGVVNFN

-45 DVETKIGED
+45 DIETKIGED

-63 TMISTRGSGSDLKDG
+63 TMISTRGSGSDVKDG
-78 RDGALSRTGSGFPSD
+78 RDGALSRSASSPTE
-93 GEYAQRLHQLEDK
+93 GEYAQRLRQLEDK
-106 LSSHEIQLNKLND
+106 ISSQEIQLNKLND
-119 LPSST
+119 LPSNT

-157 LTKMLLSF
+157 LTK
-165 FGFLRSLAMGL
+165 
-176 YVVQTW
+176 
-182 LICTLLHDLHN
+182 
-193 YVAHLQ
+193 

-217 KAKVAKEMQDIKD
+217 KAKVAKEMKDIKD

-260 EKQLAELAEQIKN
+260 EKQLAELAEQLKK
-273 LPSAEEFDAFV
+273 LPTAEEFDAFV

-299 YMETK
+299 YME
-304 PTDAADESGA
+304 

-427 HSRILDGLMNAPP
+427 HSRILDGLINAPP
-440 ELLTPPS
+440 DFLTPPS
-447 TPPPIEGEPEP
+447 TPPPTEGEPDA
-458 FSLTHTATPV
+458 FSLAHTATPV
-468 LPPISPTHSVKD
+468 LPPISPTHSAND
-480 RKRPTPPPSPVRR
+480 TPPHRKRPTPPTSPVHRMSDPSRMTPPPSPVRR

-503 PTAILPPSGPS
+503 PVTSVLPSTGPS
-514 KKTPSTGRLVQDLNL
+514 KKTSSTGRLMQDLNL

-540 LEREIKRLK
+540 LEKDIKSLK
-549 EAVSQRVS
+549 DAVSQRLS
-557 FTGVPVQNTSKNET
+557 FTGVPVQ
-571 TGHSNSPQMGDE
+571 
-583 HELQSMT
+583 
-590 QSQTSDIGKTPE
+590 
-602 AKLQTKVQP
+602 
-611 QPPSDAE
+611 
-618 KPAPS
+618 
-623 KSQIC
+623 
-628 DVTISD
+628 
-634 DTKAED
+634 
-640 SSEKMSKNQPAII
+640 
-653 ERKESPTS
+653 
-661 KNSTPFK
+661 
-668 AVKES
+668 
-673 SEKYANSKDEGKETR
+673 
-688 TTNKEKPVPDNRID
+688 
-702 GKESPISKSSNP
+702 
-714 VKAVKVSFEKYANS
+714 
-728 KDESKETATAD
+728 
-739 KEKPL
+739 
-744 PDDRQT
+744 
-750 IAQRAKSPQM
+750 
-760 IPAPPKMGRQA
+760 
-771 KLITPMTR
+771 
-779 TGWYVPN
+779 
-786 QKSRKIEDG
+786 DG

-834 SLYKVCD
+834 ALYKVCD

-940 VSEIEQQKEL
+940 VTEIEQQKEL

-1002 KIRQEQKTPI
+1002 KIRQEQKT
-1012 VGSEDNATRFQKA
+1012 
-1025 MAMRKLAKLKRKN
+1025 
-1038 IHMYRLVINQGI
+1038 
-1050 DQIMAKL
+1050 
-1057 MKKHRH
+1057 
-1063 RSRDQL
+1063 
-1069 LKCQT
+1069 
-1074 ARLQPLQGPTLPSLA
+1074 LA

-1123 PGGQYVV
+1123 AGGQYVV

-1174 GPVSPGSQRRRVQKP
+1174 APVSPGTQRRRGQKP
-1189 GAYSPRSDQ
+1189 AYSPRSDQ

-1210 ATSPRPGSSN
+1210 ATSPRPGSSGQ
-1220 HRPHTAG
+1220 RPHTAG
-1227 SRSVSRTSQTREVID
+1227 SRSVSRTSQTHVID

-1258 TPGDD
+1258 TPGE
-1263 RSGGAGQTEVSATA
+1263 GGAGQTEVSATA

>member
-1 MPPASTMRLSELVDL
+1 MPPSTMRLSELVDL
-16 SLGTPDIGVVNFN
+16 SLGTPDMGVVNFN

-45 DVETKIGED
+45 DIETKIGED

-63 TMISTRGSGSDLKDG
+63 TMISTRGSGSDVKDG
-78 RDGALSRTGSGFPSD
+78 RDGALSRSASSPTE
-93 GEYAQRLHQLEDK
+93 GEYAQRLRQLEDK
-106 LSSHEIQLNKLND
+106 ISSQEIQLNKLND
-119 LPSST
+119 LPSNT

-157 LTKMLLSF
+157 LTK
-165 FGFLRSLAMGL
+165 
-176 YVVQTW
+176 
-182 LICTLLHDLHN
+182 
-193 YVAHLQ
+193 

-217 KAKVAKEMQDIKD
+217 KAKVAKEMKDIKD

-260 EKQLAELAEQIKN
+260 EKQLAELAEQLKK
-273 LPSAEEFDAFV
+273 LPTAEEFDAFV

-299 YMETK
+299 YMEMK
-304 PTDAADESGA
+304 PTDGADESEA

-427 HSRILDGLMNAPP
+427 HSRILDGLINAPP
-440 ELLTPPS
+440 DFLTPPS
-447 TPPPIEGEPEP
+447 TPPPTEGEPDA
-458 FSLTHTATPV
+458 FSLAHTATPV
-468 LPPISPTHSVKD
+468 LPPISPTHSAND
-480 RKRPTPPPSPVRR
+480 TPPHRKRPTPPTSPVHRMSDPSRMTPPPSPVRR

-503 PTAILPPSGPS
+503 PVTAVLPSTGPS
-514 KKTPSTGRLVQDLNL
+514 KKTSSTGRLMQDLNL

-540 LEREIKRLK
+540 LEKDIKSLK
-549 EAVSQRVS
+549 DAVSQRLS
-557 FTGVPVQNTSKNET
+557 FTGVPVQNTSENET
-571 TGHSNSPQMGDE
+571 IGHSNS
-583 HELQSMT
+583 
-590 QSQTSDIGKTPE
+590 SQ
-602 AKLQTKVQP
+602 
-611 QPPSDAE
+611 
-618 KPAPS
+618 
-623 KSQIC
+623 
-628 DVTISD
+628 
-634 DTKAED
+634 
-640 SSEKMSKNQPAII
+640 
-653 ERKESPTS
+653 
-661 KNSTPFK
+661 
-668 AVKES
+668 
-673 SEKYANSKDEGKETR
+673 
-688 TTNKEKPVPDNRID
+688 
-702 GKESPISKSSNP
+702 
-714 VKAVKVSFEKYANS
+714 
-728 KDESKETATAD
+728 
-739 KEKPL
+739 
-744 PDDRQT
+744 
-750 IAQRAKSPQM
+750 
-760 IPAPPKMGRQA
+760 
-771 KLITPMTR
+771 
-779 TGWYVPN
+779 
-786 QKSRKIEDG
+786 DG

-834 SLYKVCD
+834 ALYKVCD

-940 VSEIEQQKEL
+940 VTEIEQQKEL

-1002 KIRQEQKTPI
+1002 KIRQEQKTSPS
-1012 VGSEDNATRFQKA
+1012 VGSEDNATRFQKT

-1038 IHMYRLVINQGI
+1038 IHLYRLVINQGI

-1057 MKKHRH
+1057 MKKRRH
-1063 RSRDQL
+1063 RGKDQL
-1069 LKCQT
+1069 LKCQA
-1074 ARLQPLQGPTLPSLA
+1074 ARLQPLQGPTVGPTLPSLA

-1123 PGGQYVV
+1123 AGGQYVV

-1174 GPVSPGSQRRRVQKP
+1174 APVSPGTQRRRGQKP
-1189 GAYSPRSDQ
+1189 AYSPRSDQ

-1210 ATSPRPGSSN
+1210 ATSPRPGSSGQ
-1220 HRPHTAG
+1220 RPHTAG
-1227 SRSVSRTSQTREVID
+1227 SRSVSRTSQTHVID

-1258 TPGDD
+1258 TPGE
-1263 RSGGAGQTEVSATA
+1263 GGAGQTEVSATA

>member
-1 MPPASTMRLSELVDL
+1 MPPSTMRLSELVDL
-16 SLGTPDIGVVNFN
+16 SLGTPDMGVVNFN

-45 DVETKIGED
+45 DIETKIGED

-63 TMISTRGSGSDLKDG
+63 TMISTRGSGSDVKDG
-78 RDGALSRTGSGFPSD
+78 RDGALSRSASSPTE
-93 GEYAQRLHQLEDK
+93 GEYAQRLRQLEDK
-106 LSSHEIQLNKLND
+106 ISSQEIQLNKLND
-119 LPSST
+119 LPSNT

-157 LTKMLLSF
+157 LTK
-165 FGFLRSLAMGL
+165 
-176 YVVQTW
+176 
-182 LICTLLHDLHN
+182 
-193 YVAHLQ
+193 

-217 KAKVAKEMQDIKD
+217 KAKVAKEMKDIKD

-260 EKQLAELAEQIKN
+260 EKQLAELAEQLKK
-273 LPSAEEFDAFV
+273 LPTAEEFDAFV

-304 PTDAADESGA
+304 PTDGADESEV

-427 HSRILDGLMNAPP
+427 HSRILDGLINAPP
-440 ELLTPPS
+440 DFLTPPS
-447 TPPPIEGEPEP
+447 TPPPTEGEPDA
-458 FSLTHTATPV
+458 FSLAHTATPV
-468 LPPISPTHSVKD
+468 LPPISPTHSAND
-480 RKRPTPPPSPVRR
+480 TPPHRKRPTPPTSPVHRMSDPSRMTPPPSPVRR

-503 PTAILPPSGPS
+503 PVTSVLPSTGPS
-514 KKTPSTGRLVQDLNL
+514 KKTSSTGRLMQDLNL

-540 LEREIKRLK
+540 LEKDIKSLK
-549 EAVSQRVS
+549 DAVSQRLS
-557 FTGVPVQNTSKNET
+557 FTGVPVQNTSENET
-571 TGHSNSPQMGDE
+571 IGHSNSSQMGDE
-583 HELQSMT
+583 HELQSMN
-590 QSQTSDIGKTPE
+590 QSQTTDTAKTPHDRQSTE
-602 AKLQTKVQP
+602 VQP
-611 QPPSDAE
+611 QPPSYVE
-618 KPAPS
+618 GPTPS
-623 KSQIC
+623 KSPMC
-628 DVTISD
+628 NTDISN
-634 DTKAED
+634 DTKPKNLNEN
-640 SSEKMSKNQPAII
+640 KSKKQPSVIT
-653 ERKESPTS
+653 RKERPATKS
-661 KNSTPFK
+661 STP
-668 AVKES
+668 VKD
-673 SEKYANSKDEGKETR
+673 EKYANKKDEGKE
-688 TTNKEKPVPDNRID
+688 NASAEI
-702 GKESPISKSSNP
+702 
-714 VKAVKVSFEKYANS
+714 
-728 KDESKETATAD
+728 
-739 KEKPL
+739 EKPL
-744 PDDRQT
+744 PDNQQT
-750 IAQRAKSPQM
+750 NSQKTKAPQVN
-760 IPAPPKMGRQA
+760 PAPPMMARHT
-771 KLITPMTR
+771 KLVTPMAP
-779 TGWYVPN
+779 TGWYIPN
-786 QKSRKIEDG
+786 QKSVKIEDG

-834 SLYKVCD
+834 ALYKVCD

-940 VSEIEQQKEL
+940 VTEIEQQKEL

-1002 KIRQEQKTPI
+1002 KIRQEQKTPS
-1012 VGSEDNATRFQKA
+1012 VGSEDNATRFQKT

-1038 IHMYRLVINQGI
+1038 IHLYRLVINQGI

-1057 MKKHRH
+1057 MKKRRH
-1063 RSRDQL
+1063 RGKDQL
-1069 LKCQT
+1069 LKCQA
-1074 ARLQPLQGPTLPSLA
+1074 ARLQPLQGPTVGPTLPSLA

-1123 PGGQYVV
+1123 AGGQYVV

-1174 GPVSPGSQRRRVQKP
+1174 APVSPGTQRRRGQKP
-1189 GAYSPRSDQ
+1189 AYSPRSDQ

-1210 ATSPRPGSSN
+1210 ATSPRPGSSGQ
-1220 HRPHTAG
+1220 RPHTAG
-1227 SRSVSRTSQTREVID
+1227 SRSVSRTSQTHVID

-1258 TPGDD
+1258 TPGE
-1263 RSGGAGQTEVSATA
+1263 GGAGQTEVSATA

>member
-36 AIIDHLKIT
+36 AIIGHLKIT

-63 TMISTRGSGSDLKDG
+63 TMISTRRSGSDLKDG
-78 RDGALSRTGSGFPSD
+78 RDGALSRSGSGLPSD

-157 LTKMLLSF
+157 LTK
-165 FGFLRSLAMGL
+165 
-176 YVVQTW
+176 
-182 LICTLLHDLHN
+182 
-193 YVAHLQ
+193 

-419 NSRDKLDE
+419 NSRDK
-427 HSRILDGLMNAPP
+427 
-440 ELLTPPS
+440 
-447 TPPPIEGEPEP
+447 
-458 FSLTHTATPV
+458 
-468 LPPISPTHSVKD
+468 
-480 RKRPTPPPSPVRR
+480 
-493 MSDTSKRPLS
+493 
-503 PTAILPPSGPS
+503 
-514 KKTPSTGRLVQDLNL
+514 
-529 QIVGLRAKDAE
+529 
-540 LEREIKRLK
+540 
-549 EAVSQRVS
+549 
-557 FTGVPVQNTSKNET
+557 
-571 TGHSNSPQMGDE
+571 
-583 HELQSMT
+583 
-590 QSQTSDIGKTPE
+590 
-602 AKLQTKVQP
+602 
-611 QPPSDAE
+611 
-618 KPAPS
+618 
-623 KSQIC
+623 
-628 DVTISD
+628 
-634 DTKAED
+634 
-640 SSEKMSKNQPAII
+640 
-653 ERKESPTS
+653 
-661 KNSTPFK
+661 
-668 AVKES
+668 
-673 SEKYANSKDEGKETR
+673 
-688 TTNKEKPVPDNRID
+688 
-702 GKESPISKSSNP
+702 
-714 VKAVKVSFEKYANS
+714 
-728 KDESKETATAD
+728 
-739 KEKPL
+739 
-744 PDDRQT
+744 
-750 IAQRAKSPQM
+750 
-760 IPAPPKMGRQA
+760 
-771 KLITPMTR
+771 
-779 TGWYVPN
+779 
-786 QKSRKIEDG
+786 DG

-1063 RSRDQL
+1063 RSKDQL

-1123 PGGQYVV
+1123 PSGQYVV